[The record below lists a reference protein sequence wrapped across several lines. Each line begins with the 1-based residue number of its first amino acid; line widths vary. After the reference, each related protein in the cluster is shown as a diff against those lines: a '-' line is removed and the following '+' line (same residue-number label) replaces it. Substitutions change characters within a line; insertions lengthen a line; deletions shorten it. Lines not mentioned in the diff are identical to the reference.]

1 MEVWQTSNHWKTV
14 LEAFKLIYAHKT
26 KESITSQTLGPLI
39 FWWIINSVICNG
51 KSTIHYLFNRS
62 EAISSMSDK
71 KIAENVPK
79 NSKIDGSS
87 ISSPPSLSRTYLK
100 VYNIFVTLNLIKKV
114 LSNLDFLKVSGSD
127 CIPMIVL
134 RKSGAN

>member
-1 MEVWQTSNHWKTV
+1 
-14 LEAFKLIYAHKT
+14 
-26 KESITSQTLGPLI
+26 
-39 FWWIINSVICNG
+39 
-51 KSTIHYLFNRS
+51 
-62 EAISSMSDK
+62 MSDK

-100 VYNIFVTLNLIKKV
+100 VYNIFVTLNFIKKV